1 MTWNLETIINN
12 DGMSIRKAL
21 KYYGCSKKKYYCN
34 KDHRYDIDPA
44 VTAVTAVLPSTTMIE
59 KKYKKSPWK
68 DQLMVPQ
75 EWLQC

>member
-1 MTWNLETIINN
+1 
-12 DGMSIRKAL
+12 MSIRKAL

-59 KKYKKSPWK
+59 KKYKKSP
-68 DQLMVPQ
+68 
-75 EWLQC
+75 